1 MEFMNKGWC
10 TMNFLNYVYNNDITL
25 LDGAMGTELEKINM
39 MGNFANNIDNKE
51 IVKKIHQGYIE
62 AGSKAIITNT
72 FSLNRIYLAD
82 KDLNLALI
90 NSQGVKIAKE
100 VEGNDI
106 FVLGDIS
113 STGKLLQPY
122 GRYKEEEFIK
132 VFSEKAEILARAGVD
147 AFIIETMV
155 DLREAVCALKG
166 CKRSS
171 DLPVIVSISF
181 DRLKG
186 GGRTVMGDTVKESVI
201 KLQEEEADII
211 GSNCGSLGPHQMAE
225 VIKIMEE
232 HTDLPILAKPNAGL
246 PIIQGKETLYIME
259 PADFTEGILA
269 CIEAGA
275 SLVGGC
281 CGTTPEHIRDLHNTI
296 NNELEIY

>member
-1 MEFMNKGWC
+1 
-10 TMNFLNYVYNNDITL
+10 MNFLNYVYNNDITL
-25 LDGAMGTELEKINM
+25 LDGAMGTELEKMNV

-246 PIIQGKETLYIME
+246 PILQGKETLYIME

-296 NNELEIY
+296 NK

>member
-1 MEFMNKGWC
+1 MEFINKGWC

-25 LDGAMGTELEKINM
+25 LDGAMGTELEKMNV

-246 PIIQGKETLYIME
+246 PILQGKETLYIME

-296 NNELEIY
+296 NK

>member
-1 MEFMNKGWC
+1 MEFINKGWC

-25 LDGAMGTELEKINM
+25 LDGAMGTELEKMNV

-132 VFSEKAEILARAGVD
+132 VFSEKSEILARAGVD

-246 PIIQGKETLYIME
+246 PILQGKETLYIME

-296 NNELEIY
+296 NK

>member
-1 MEFMNKGWC
+1 MNKGWC

-25 LDGAMGTELEKINM
+25 LDGAMGTELEKMNV

-246 PIIQGKETLYIME
+246 PILQGKETLYIME

-296 NNELEIY
+296 NK

>member
-25 LDGAMGTELEKINM
+25 LDGAMGTELEKMNV

-296 NNELEIY
+296 NK

>member
-25 LDGAMGTELEKINM
+25 LDGAMGTELEKMNV

-132 VFSEKAEILARAGVD
+132 VFSEKSEILARAGVD

-246 PIIQGKETLYIME
+246 PILQGKETLYIME

-296 NNELEIY
+296 NK

>member
-1 MEFMNKGWC
+1 MNKGWC

-25 LDGAMGTELEKINM
+25 LDGAMGTELEKMNV

-296 NNELEIY
+296 NK

>member
-25 LDGAMGTELEKINM
+25 LDGAMGTELEKMNV

-246 PIIQGKETLYIME
+246 PILQGKETLYIME

-296 NNELEIY
+296 NK